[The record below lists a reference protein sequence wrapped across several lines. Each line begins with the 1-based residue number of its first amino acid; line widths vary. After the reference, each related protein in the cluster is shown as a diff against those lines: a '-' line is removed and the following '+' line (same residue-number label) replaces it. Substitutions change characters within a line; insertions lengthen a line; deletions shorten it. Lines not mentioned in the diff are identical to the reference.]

1 MPQSAKKSKAQLV
14 YLLSDVNI
22 AQATDSNAVRTFE
35 SVANSG
41 KPFDYYGQR
50 TIVDLTNIKSNAKT
64 PALVNHDRDQV
75 AGFGACMTSSN
86 QLLMKGTLLN
96 TGSGKYVA
104 DLADNQFEWQMS
116 AHINAGGVDE
126 LAPNKTTVVNGQT
139 ITGPILILRDCRVV
153 EVSFTPTGVDFETS
167 AVVLSATGSAT
178 TDNPIT
184 PNKDNAM
191 TLEEALAEIE
201 TLKAKD
207 AEKDQKIADLTAEN
221 DKLKASET
229 KAQVDAQLSQAG
241 FARSDDGKWQGVSD
255 TTYQVL
261 LSQTADNT
269 KAMIGDLKLSQ
280 SNQPAT
286 PAKPNLPNVLLGEQ
300 YPNGQQNQGQGVKLS
315 DNPLIANAQ
324 ARANQAKTYI

>member
-104 DLADNQFEWQMS
+104 DLADSKFEWQMS

-167 AVVLSATGSAT
+167 AVVLSATGNAT

-241 FARSDDGKWQGVSD
+241 FKRTENDEGWECLSAG
-255 TTYQVL
+255 TYNML
-261 LSQTADNT
+261 LSANSENA
-269 KAMIGDLKLSQ
+269 KAMITDLAKTQ
-280 SNQPAT
+280 VTQA

-315 DNPLIANAQ
+315 DNPLVANAQ

>member
-22 AQATDSNAVRTFE
+22 APNDSTSNSRQF
-35 SVANSG
+35 SGIANSG
-41 KPFDYYGQR
+41 KPFDCYGIQ
-50 TIVDLTNIKSNAKT
+50 TVIDLADIQYHDTV
-64 PALVNHDRDQV
+64 PALLEHERSKR
-75 AGFGACMTSSN
+75 AGFGKLSVENN
-86 QLLMKGTLLN
+86 QLVIKGTLLDN
-96 TGSGKYVA
+96 EFGNQIAEDA
-104 DLADNQFEWQMS
+104 DAGFPWQMS
-116 AHINAGGVDE
+116 AHVIAGQTDE
-126 LAPNKTTVVNGQT
+126 LRQGSATVNGQT
-139 ITGPILILRDCRVV
+139 VNAPILILRQCRIP
-153 EVSFTPTGVDFETS
+153 EVSFTPTGVDDQTS
-167 AVVLSATGSAT
+167 AVVLGDDGKTTGNYLS
-178 TDNPIT
+178 DLK
-184 PNKDNAM
+184 KDNSM
-191 TLEEALAEIE
+191 NLQEALAEIE

>member
-104 DLADNQFEWQMS
+104 DLADSKFEWQMS

-286 PAKPNLPNVLLGEQ
+286 PAKPNLPSVLLGEQ

>member
-104 DLADNQFEWQMS
+104 DLADSKFEWQMS

-184 PNKDNAM
+184 PNKDAM

>member
-286 PAKPNLPNVLLGEQ
+286 PAKPNLPSVLLGEQ

>member
-104 DLADNQFEWQMS
+104 DLADSKFEWQMS